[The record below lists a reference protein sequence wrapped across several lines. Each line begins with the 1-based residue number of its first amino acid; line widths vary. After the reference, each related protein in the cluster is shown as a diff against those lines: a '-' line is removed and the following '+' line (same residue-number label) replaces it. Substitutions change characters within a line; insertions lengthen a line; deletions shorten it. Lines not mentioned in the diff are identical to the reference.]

1 MQAHLSSPSS
11 GVGVPACGRPVSPG
25 LALRQLGRAALHVL
39 CAAALWFGPTA
50 CTFTNLAS
58 VPASTVPT
66 PVSAPPTERS
76 AAAMIYFAQVQQSL
90 LAQGMLR
97 SDAGAEVPYTDRIL
111 AENFLRIALFTEYRR
126 AAAGLVRAETEG
138 ELRRWEDPVRVGLRF
153 GASVPPDRQATDRAL
168 VASYLARLASITG
181 HPIGLDDSDPNFL
194 IHIVSEDERMALG
207 PRLRAA
213 IPNLSA
219 GDVAG
224 ITNLPR
230 TTYCVVYAL
239 SEGSAGAYTRAF
251 AVIRAEH
258 PDLLRLSCLH
268 EEIAQALGL
277 PNDSPRARPSI
288 FNDDEEFALL
298 TDHDELLLR
307 ILYSPELRPGM
318 SADEAQPIVLSL
330 ARRLLG
336 GES

>member
-1 MQAHLSSPSS
+1 MKT
-11 GVGVPACGRPVSPG
+11 GRRIKTAFTTLMG
-25 LALRQLGRAALHVL
+25 LALA
-39 CAAALWFGPTA
+39 A
-50 CTFTNLAS
+50 CTLPGPSLSPRPEPEIATAL
-58 VPASTVPT
+58 
-66 PVSAPPTERS
+66 APPTERS
-76 AAAMIYFAQVQQSL
+76 AAAMIYFAQVQQTL
-90 LAQGMLR
+90 LSQGMLR
-97 SDAGAEVPYTDRIL
+97 SDAGSDVPYTDRML
-111 AENFLRIALFTEYRR
+111 AENFMRIALFTEYRR
-126 AAAGLVRAETEG
+126 GASGLVRAETAG
-138 ELRRWEDPVRVGLRF
+138 DLRRWEVPVRVGLRF
-153 GASVPPDRQATDRAL
+153 GASVPAERQATDRAH

-181 HPIGLDDSDPNFL
+181 HPIGLDDGDPNFL

-213 IPNLSA
+213 VPGLSS

-239 SEGSAGAYTRAF
+239 SEGSSGAYTRAF

-307 ILYSPELRPGM
+307 ILYSPELQPGM
-318 SADEAQPIVLSL
+318 TADEARPIVESL

-336 GES
+336 GNS